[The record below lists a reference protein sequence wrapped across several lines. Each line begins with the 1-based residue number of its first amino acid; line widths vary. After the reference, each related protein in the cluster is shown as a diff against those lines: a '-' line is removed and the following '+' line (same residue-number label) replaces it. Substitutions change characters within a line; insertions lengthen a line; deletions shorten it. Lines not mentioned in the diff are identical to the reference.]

1 MSKYQEALLELG
13 KYTVVLSWS
22 KNQTCSINELNEFK
36 LLQELVDKATPKKPI
51 IKTDY
56 MFYESEMYEYI
67 YLICPN
73 CKSKISDDSV
83 DIISNN
89 KDYYT
94 KDYYNQ
100 DINFCHCCSQK
111 LEWNFLDEIVYQEAI
126 SKTEKK
132 LKELINDTD

>member
-1 MSKYQEALLELG
+1 MNKYQEVLLELG

-56 MFYESEMYEYI
+56 MFYELEMYEYV

-100 DINFCHCCSQK
+100 DIKFCHCCGQK
-111 LEWNFLDEIVYQEAI
+111 LDWNFLDEIY
-126 SKTEKK
+126 SKEV
-132 LKELINDTD
+132 KE